1 MALHVDIRSPIATG
15 APRAIQPLGASPLE
29 LLLGFGDPWEVTVAR
44 VLAIHATIASAEL
57 YVLLV
62 RRDRVAR
69 QVGLPR
75 VRRLAARPAEAGEE
89 LRSELTD
96 DMPNIYYISS

>member
-1 MALHVDIRSPIATG
+1 MTLHVDIRSPIATG

-57 YVLLV
+57 CCSKSKFTELYELYIPGEYEYIAYSIRKLV
-62 RRDRVAR
+62 
-69 QVGLPR
+69 
-75 VRRLAARPAEAGEE
+75 
-89 LRSELTD
+89 SELLKFMD
-96 DMPNIYYISS
+96 SSSSGG